1 MYQFWARALGGLGE
15 GPVPWRLPLFGLLA
29 SRPGAKAGRMLTLG
43 AVAGE

>member
-29 SRPGAKAGRMLTLG
+29 SKARRQSREDAYPWGGRR
-43 AVAGE
+43 